1 MAGRGR
7 GRGLAALT
15 FNIEALGLT
24 RGEAL
29 PETSFRPKP
38 LFPDVDFKP
47 VPLKMGEDQDY
58 MLALKQEMRAAVKLL
73 PYNIPLPAEKK
84 DVEKYTKEKTR
95 EGDNTWKPDWRRLP
109 KELMPQRK
117 KQTKPK
123 ANKKSKPKT
132 SAGKEEILSKLEN
145 YHWCRTWRRKMKKG
159 NLMKKRQRRRKKR
172 KKKRKVYRERSTMRK
187 SWRRRMTTSPPTS
200 KMGMIMVL
208 AAMTTWMKPLTNLL
222 LNYVPVKHHTCVM

>member
-84 DVEKYTKEKTR
+84 DVEKYTKERNR

-123 ANKKSKPKT
+123 ANKKSKPKP
-132 SAGKEEILSKLEN
+132 SAGKEDVLSKLEDLEKKDEE
-145 YHWCRTWRRKMKKG
+145 RKSDEEEAE
-159 NLMKKRQRRRKKR
+159 
-172 KKKRKVYRERSTMRK
+172 KKKEEEEEEEGVQGEEYDEEELEEENDYIASYFEDGDDYGAGSDDNMDEAT
-187 SWRRRMTTSPPTS
+187 
-200 KMGMIMVL
+200 
-208 AAMTTWMKPLTNLL
+208 
-222 LNYVPVKHHTCVM
+222 Y